1 MQIKKMFKTLTCVFS
16 FVSLFA
22 LTSCGTS
29 NENPIKTKLV
39 IGMECNYQPF
49 NWTEKGKNEFTLPI
63 YGTDEHADGYDI
75 QVAKFLSE
83 VTGMDVEIHK
93 LEWGALVPALQN
105 DEINMVLA
113 GMSVTDERLEQIDFT
128 DPYLSSDLAF
138 LIKKENIPEGNTKD
152 NPATYDEL
160 LDLFDN
166 QILICQQSVVGD
178 GIIESYFTNNEEEK
192 TIQHASPAIN
202 YPLAAQDVL
211 SGNAFAM
218 PAELPVIEAMVNLD
232 SSKLGILHVDES
244 FLSKDDLR
252 GLDVNI
258 GLKKGNTKLKEKLN
272 NALSELDDAT
282 RTKMMGEACE
292 RSAGNAQAE
301 GGFNFEKIFSIVSN
315 NAKMIGYGILSTLIL
330 AIFGTGVGLLLGIF
344 LAYGKNV
351 KIKQTDNNA
360 IKTLK
365 GICLGFCNIYSSVLR
380 GTPMMVQALIFKYG
394 CSAIGINWNDLTP
407 PGEISSLFNGW
418 LIAGLIVITLN
429 TAAYMGEIVR
439 SGLNGVDQGQF
450 EGARSLG
457 MSASRT
463 SWCIILPQAIRNA
476 LPTIGNELIVN
487 IKDSSVLNVIMV
499 TELYY
504 RLNTIAGREYAFLE
518 CYIILAMI
526 YLVLTLL
533 ASGALKLVEKKLDG
547 VKFSLNPFR
556 IIRKRKAL

>member
-1 MQIKKMFKTLTCVFS
+1 MKLKRILKTLTCVFS

-22 LTSCGTS
+22 LSSCGAS
-29 NENPIKTKLV
+29 NENPIETKLV

-49 NWTEKGKNEFTLPI
+49 NWTEKGRNEFTLPI
-63 YGTDEHADGYDI
+63 FGTDEHADGYDI
-75 QVAKFLSE
+75 QVAKYLSE
-83 VTGMDVEIHK
+83 ATGMDVEIHK

-105 DEINMVLA
+105 EEVNMVLA
-113 GMSVTDERLEQIDFT
+113 GMSVTDERLAQIDFT

-138 LIKKENIPEGNTKD
+138 LIQKQYIPENNSQD
-152 NPATYDEL
+152 NPATYQDL
-160 LDLFDN
+160 LELFDGKT
-166 QILICQQSVVGD
+166 LICQQTVVGD
-178 GIIESYFTNNEEEK
+178 GIIENYFTNNEEGK
-192 TIQHASPAIN
+192 TIQHAEAALN

-232 SSKLGILHVDES
+232 ASKLGILHVDES
-244 FLSKDDLR
+244 FLGKDDLR

-258 GLKKGNTKLKEKLN
+258 GIKKGNTELKEKLN
-272 NALSELDDAT
+272 NALSELNDET
-282 RTKMMGEACE
+282 RAKMMGEACS

-301 GGFNFEKIFSIVSN
+301 GGFSVDKIFSIISN

-351 KIKQTDNNA
+351 KIKQTDNGF
-360 IKTLK
+360 IKTIK
-365 GICLGFCNIYSSVLR
+365 GACLGFCNIYSSVLR

-407 PGEISSLFNGW
+407 QGEMSSLFNGW

-439 SGLNGVDQGQF
+439 SGLNGVDRGQF

-457 MSASRT
+457 MSATRT
-463 SWCIILPQAIRNA
+463 SWSIILPQAIRNA

-526 YLVLTLL
+526 YLILTLI

-547 VKFSLNPFR
+547 VKISLNPFR
-556 IIRKRKAL
+556 FNRRKAL

>member
-1 MQIKKMFKTLTCVFS
+1 MKFKSLIKTITCLLS
-16 FVSLFA
+16 FVFLFT
-22 LTSCGTS
+22 LSSCGSS
-29 NENPIKTKLV
+29 NENPIETKLV

-49 NWTEKGKNEFTLPI
+49 NWTEKKQNEFTLPI
-63 YGTDEHADGYDI
+63 SGTDEHADGYDI
-75 QVAKFLSE
+75 QIAKYLSE
-83 VTGMDVEIHK
+83 ATGMDVEIHK
-93 LEWGALVPALQN
+93 LEWEALVPALQN
-105 DEINMVLA
+105 EEINMVLA
-113 GMSVTDERLEQIDFT
+113 GMSVTDERLAQIDFT

-138 LIKKENIPEGNTKD
+138 LIQKQYIPEGNSSE
-152 NPATYDEL
+152 NPATYEEL
-160 LDLFDN
+160 LELFDGK
-166 QILICQQSVVGD
+166 ILICQTGVVGD
-178 GIIESYFTNNEEEK
+178 GIIGTYFTDTEEGK
-192 TIQHASPAIN
+192 NIKHADPAPN

-244 FLSKDDLR
+244 FLNQDDLR

-272 NALSELDDAT
+272 NALSLLDGET
-282 RTKMMGEACE
+282 RSKMMGEACK
-292 RSAGNAQAE
+292 RSAENAQSE
-301 GGFNFEKIFSIVSN
+301 GGFSFDKIFGIVSN

-330 AIFGTGVGLLLGIF
+330 AIFGTGIGLLLGIF

-351 KIKQTDNNA
+351 KIKQTDNGV

-365 GICLGFCNIYSSVLR
+365 GLCLGFCNIYSSVLR

-407 PGEISSLFNGW
+407 QGEMSSLFNGW

-439 SGLNGVDQGQF
+439 SGLNGVDKGQF

-457 MSASRT
+457 MSATIT
-463 SWCIILPQAIRNA
+463 SWSIILPQAIRNA

-547 VKFSLNPFR
+547 EKISLNPFR
-556 IIRKRKAL
+556 FARKRKAL

>member
-1 MQIKKMFKTLTCVFS
+1 MKFKKIFKALTCILS
-16 FVSLFA
+16 FVSLFTLA
-22 LTSCGTS
+22 SCGES
-29 NENPIKTKLV
+29 NENPIETKLV

-49 NWTEKGKNEFTLPI
+49 NWTEKGQNEFTLPI
-63 YGTDEHADGYDI
+63 FGTDEHADGYDI
-75 QVAKFLSE
+75 QVAKYLSE
-83 VTGMDVEIHK
+83 ATGMDVEIHK

-105 DEINMVLA
+105 EEINMVLA

-138 LIKKENIPEGNTKD
+138 LIQKQYIPEGNSSE
-152 NPATYDEL
+152 NPSTYEEL
-160 LDLFDN
+160 LELFDGKT
-166 QILICQQSVVGD
+166 LICQQTVVGD
-178 GIIESYFTNNEEEK
+178 GIIETYFKNNEAGK
-192 TIQHASPAIN
+192 NIQHAEAATN

-232 SSKLGILHVDES
+232 ASKLGILHVDET
-244 FLSKDDLR
+244 FLGTDDLR

-258 GLKKGNTKLKEKLN
+258 GIKKGNTKLKEKLN
-272 NALSELDDAT
+272 AALSELDSET
-282 RTKMMGEACE
+282 RSTMMGEACE

-301 GGFNFEKIFSIVSN
+301 GGFSVDKIFSIISN

-351 KIKQTDNNA
+351 KIKQTDNGV

-365 GICLGFCNIYSSVLR
+365 GACLGFCNIYSSVLR

-394 CSAIGINWNDLTP
+394 CSAIGLNWNDLTP
-407 PGEISSLFNGW
+407 EGEMSSLFNGW
-418 LIAGLIVITLN
+418 LIAGLIVITFN
-429 TAAYMGEIVR
+429 TATYMGEIVR
-439 SGLNGVDQGQF
+439 SGLNGVDRGQF

-463 SWCIILPQAIRNA
+463 SWSIILPQAIRNA

-533 ASGALKLVEKKLDG
+533 ASGGLKLIEKKLDR
-547 VKFSLNPFR
+547 VKISLNPFR
-556 IIRKRKAL
+556 CNRRKAL

>member
-1 MQIKKMFKTLTCVFS
+1 MKLKRILKTLTCVFS

-22 LTSCGTS
+22 LSSCGAS
-29 NENPIKTKLV
+29 NENPIETKLV

-49 NWTEKGKNEFTLPI
+49 NWTEKGQNEFTLPI
-63 YGTDEHADGYDI
+63 FGTDEHADGYDI
-75 QVAKFLSE
+75 QVAKYLSE
-83 VTGMDVEIHK
+83 ATGMDVEIHK

-105 DEINMVLA
+105 EEVNMVLA
-113 GMSVTDERLEQIDFT
+113 GMSVTDERLAQIDFT

-138 LIKKENIPEGNTKD
+138 LIQKQYIPENNSQD
-152 NPATYDEL
+152 NPATYQDL
-160 LDLFDN
+160 LELFDGKT
-166 QILICQQSVVGD
+166 LICQQTVVGD
-178 GIIESYFTNNEEEK
+178 GIIENYFTNNEEGK
-192 TIQHASPAIN
+192 TIQHAEAALN

-232 SSKLGILHVDES
+232 ASKLGILHVDES
-244 FLSKDDLR
+244 FLGKDDLR

-258 GLKKGNTKLKEKLN
+258 GIKKGNTELKEKLN
-272 NALSELDDAT
+272 NALNELSDET
-282 RTKMMGEACE
+282 RAKMMGEACS

-301 GGFNFEKIFSIVSN
+301 GGFSVDKIFNIISN
-315 NAKMIGYGILSTLIL
+315 NAKMIGYGILSTLIF

-351 KIKQTDNNA
+351 KIKQTDNGF
-360 IKTLK
+360 IKTIK
-365 GICLGFCNIYSSVLR
+365 GACLGFCNIYSSVLR

-407 PGEISSLFNGW
+407 QGEMSSLFNGW

-439 SGLNGVDQGQF
+439 SGLNGVDRGQF

-457 MSASRT
+457 MSATRT
-463 SWCIILPQAIRNA
+463 SWSIILPQAIRNA

-526 YLVLTLL
+526 YLILTLI

-547 VKFSLNPFR
+547 VKISLNPFR
-556 IIRKRKAL
+556 FNRRKAL

>member
-1 MQIKKMFKTLTCVFS
+1 MKLKRILKTLTCVFS

-22 LTSCGTS
+22 LSSCGAS
-29 NENPIKTKLV
+29 NENPIETKLV

-49 NWTEKGKNEFTLPI
+49 NWTEKGQNEFTLPI
-63 YGTDEHADGYDI
+63 FGTDEHADGYDI
-75 QVAKFLSE
+75 QVAKYLSE
-83 VTGMDVEIHK
+83 ATGMDVEIHK

-105 DEINMVLA
+105 EEVNMVLA
-113 GMSVTDERLEQIDFT
+113 GMSVTDERLAQIDFT

-138 LIKKENIPEGNTKD
+138 LIQKQYIPENNSQD
-152 NPATYDEL
+152 NPATYQDL
-160 LDLFDN
+160 LELFDGKT
-166 QILICQQSVVGD
+166 LICQQTVVGD
-178 GIIESYFTNNEEEK
+178 GIIENYFTNNEEGK
-192 TIQHASPAIN
+192 TIQHAEAALN

-232 SSKLGILHVDES
+232 ASKLGILHVDES
-244 FLSKDDLR
+244 FLGKDDLR

-258 GLKKGNTKLKEKLN
+258 GIKKGNTELKEKLN
-272 NALSELDDAT
+272 NALSELNDET
-282 RTKMMGEACE
+282 RAKMMGEACS

-301 GGFNFEKIFSIVSN
+301 GGFSVDKIFSIISN

-351 KIKQTDNNA
+351 KIKQTDNGF
-360 IKTLK
+360 IKTIK
-365 GICLGFCNIYSSVLR
+365 GACLGFCNIYSSVLR

-407 PGEISSLFNGW
+407 QGEMSSLFNGW

-439 SGLNGVDQGQF
+439 SGLNGVDRGQF

-457 MSASRT
+457 MSATRT
-463 SWCIILPQAIRNA
+463 SWSIILPQAIRNA

-526 YLVLTLL
+526 YLILTLI

-547 VKFSLNPFR
+547 VKISLNPFR
-556 IIRKRKAL
+556 FNRRKAL

>member
-1 MQIKKMFKTLTCVFS
+1 MKIKKLIRSLACVFS
-16 FVSLFA
+16 FISLFA
-22 LTSCGTS
+22 LSSCGAS
-29 NENPIKTKLV
+29 NENPIETKLV

-49 NWTEKGKNEFTLPI
+49 NWTEKGQNEFTLPI

-75 QVAKFLSE
+75 QVAKYLSE
-83 VTGMDVEIHK
+83 ATGMDVEIHK
-93 LEWGALVPALQN
+93 LEWGALIPALQN

-113 GMSVTDERLEQIDFT
+113 GMSVTDERLEEIDFT

-138 LIKKENIPEGNTKD
+138 LIQKQYIPEGNSSE
-152 NPATYDEL
+152 NPATYEEL
-160 LDLFDN
+160 LELFDGK
-166 QILICQQSVVGD
+166 ILICQQTVVGD
-178 GIIESYFTNNEEEK
+178 GIIESYFTNNDANK
-192 TIQHASPAIN
+192 KIQHAEAAIN
-202 YPLAAQDVL
+202 YPLAAQDVF

-244 FLSKDDLR
+244 FLETDDLR

-258 GLKKGNTKLKEKLN
+258 GIKKGNTELKEKLN
-272 NALSELDDAT
+272 AALSELSDDT
-282 RTKMMGEACE
+282 RSLMMGEACS
-292 RSAGNAQAE
+292 RSAGNAQSD
-301 GGFNFEKIFSIVSN
+301 GGFSADKIFSIISN

-330 AIFGTGVGLLLGIF
+330 AIFGTGVGLFLGIF

-351 KIKQTDNNA
+351 KIKQTDNGVV
-360 IKTLK
+360 KSLK
-365 GICLGFCNIYSSVLR
+365 GLCLGFCNIYSAVLR

-407 PGEISSLFNGW
+407 QGEMSNLFNGW

-457 MSASRT
+457 MSATRT
-463 SWCIILPQAIRNA
+463 SWSIILPQAIRNA

-526 YLVLTLL
+526 YLILTLL

-547 VKFSLNPFR
+547 VKISLNPFR
-556 IIRKRKAL
+556 FNRRKAL